1 MSKELTKEE
10 FLSRLENRTC
20 RYLYQ
25 VGVIATPNDN
35 YVKYAY
41 EYILEKELSCKKE
54 LKGIDEIVRV
64 KNYKGD
70 HSKSHLED
78 TNRIEEHI
86 VMQFYSDN
94 GKGYIK
100 RIFGKIL
107 DYQVPMKNSNEDKG
121 IKAIDFIN
129 LKNNIL
135 YLSEI
140 KAPNS
145 KESLLKAILEI
156 QTYYQIVCKSK
167 LKKDFHID
175 DNVLIK
181 KSIVIYSNTKAYKQF
196 QNNIHIKKL
205 IDLFEIEVIV
215 LENKGVRRVN

>member
-1 MSKELTKEE
+1 MVKE
-10 FLSRLENRTC
+10 
-20 RYLYQ
+20 
-25 VGVIATPNDN
+25 
-35 YVKYAY
+35 
-41 EYILEKELSCKKE
+41 
-54 LKGIDEIVRV
+54 
-64 KNYKGD
+64 KNYKVD
-70 HSKSHLED
+70 HSKSHLD
-78 TNRIEEHI
+78 KTNRIEEHL
-86 VMQFYSDN
+86 VMQFYADN

-107 DYQVPMKNSNEDKG
+107 DYQVPMKKSNEDKG
-121 IKAIDFIN
+121 VKAIDFIN

-135 YLSEI
+135 YLSET

-156 QTYYQIVCKSK
+156 QTYYQIVSKSK
-167 LKKDFHID
+167 LIKDFHIN

-196 QNNIHIKKL
+196 QNNIYIKKH

-215 LENKGVRRVN
+215 LENNGVRRVN

>member
-41 EYILEKELSCKKE
+41 EYILENELNSEKE

-64 KNYKGD
+64 KNYKVD
-70 HSKSHLED
+70 HAKKHLEE

-94 GKGYIK
+94 GKVYIK
-100 RIFGKIL
+100 QIFGKIL
-107 DYQVPMKNSNEDKG
+107 DYQIPMKNSNEDKG

-129 LKNNIL
+129 FKNNIL

-167 LKKDFHID
+167 LKKDFNID
-175 DNVLIK
+175 EDVLIK

-196 QNNIHIKKL
+196 QNNIYIKKL
-205 IDLFEIEVIV
+205 IYLFEIEVIV
-215 LENKGVRRVN
+215 LENNGVRRVN

>member
-25 VGVIATPNDN
+25 VGVIATPNEN

-41 EYILEKELSCKKE
+41 EYILENELSCEKE

-64 KNYKGD
+64 KNYKVD
-70 HSKSHLED
+70 HAKKHLEE

-94 GKGYIK
+94 GKVYIK
-100 RIFGKIL
+100 QIFGKII
-107 DYQVPMKNSNEDKG
+107 DYQIPMKNSNEDKG

-145 KESLLKAILEI
+145 RESLLKAILEI

-167 LKKDFHID
+167 LKKDFNID
-175 DNVLIK
+175 DDVLIK

-196 QNNIHIKKL
+196 QNNIYIKKL

-215 LENKGVRRVN
+215 LKNNGVRRVN

>member
-1 MSKELTKEE
+1 MSKELTKEK
-10 FLSRLENRTC
+10 FLSRLENKTC

-25 VGVIATPNDN
+25 VRVIATPNDN

-41 EYILEKELSCKKE
+41 EHILEKELSCEKE

-64 KNYKGD
+64 KNYKVN
-70 HSKSHLED
+70 HSKSHLDE

-94 GKGYIK
+94 GKVHIK

-167 LKKDFHID
+167 LKKDFHIN
-175 DNVLIK
+175 DNALLK

-196 QNNIHIKKL
+196 QNNIYIKEL